1 MVKIS
6 CCPNFKIASFVTLK
20 IITDL
25 TLYVLLLISGGL
37 NQAGSLL
44 SPNQSA
50 LFYFGE
56 KFPYYIKEYNQ
67 IYRLITSLCL
77 NVNIVQLLSNIAGYM
92 IYGSF
97 VERFLGFFKTFIVF
111 LMFGVG
117 GCLFSCLLKSE
128 PEIDASTTT
137 MGFIGFEAGIL
148 LTSWDLWDYPGS
160 GRYQMSMIIV
170 LGLVVNF
177 TLGASYTLIDNIS
190 MAAGMILGL
199 FLSFILMRSESETK
213 VSKKCFRCFFASV
226 IIIYYIIATVI
237 FMFLVTPTLI

>member
-6 CCPNFKIASFVTLK
+6 CCPNFKIFSFVSLK
-20 IITDL
+20 ILTDL
-25 TLYVLLLISGGL
+25 TLYILLLISGGL

-67 IYRLITSLCL
+67 IYRLLTSLFL

-97 VERFLGFFKTFIVF
+97 VERFLGFFKTILVF
-111 LMFGVG
+111 LIFGVG
-117 GCLFSCLLKSE
+117 GCLFSCLVKSE
-128 PEIDASTTT
+128 PEIDSSTSA

-148 LTSWDLWDYPGS
+148 LTSWDLWEYPGS
-160 GRYQMSMIIV
+160 GRYQMSLIIV
-170 LGLVVNF
+170 LGVAVNF
-177 TLGASYTLIDNIS
+177 TLGGSYSLIDNVS
-190 MAAGMILGL
+190 MAAGMVIGVVLA
-199 FLSFILMRSESETK
+199 FIFMRSENERK
-213 VSKKCFRCFFASV
+213 VTNKCLRCCFASV
-226 IIIYYIIATVI
+226 IIIYYILATVI
-237 FMFLVTPTLI
+237 FMFFINPTLI